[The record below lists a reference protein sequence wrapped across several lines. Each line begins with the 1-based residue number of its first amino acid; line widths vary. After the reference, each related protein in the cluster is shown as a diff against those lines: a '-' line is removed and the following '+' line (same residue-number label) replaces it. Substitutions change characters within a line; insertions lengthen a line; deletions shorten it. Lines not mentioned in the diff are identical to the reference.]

1 MNHGDANTAFGNLL
15 IILFILGLSV
25 VGLKILFVVLRKGVR
40 LLAQTTTLV
49 RRRDLKQHGRV
60 RAKDKHDWHRWFA
73 WRPVYVQPY
82 DSKTRWVGRHWVW
95 LKRVEWRVE
104 PGGWGARAYRS
115 ICS

>member
-1 MNHGDANTAFGNLL
+1 MIHGDVNTAIVNLL
-15 IILFILGLSV
+15 VILIVLALAV
-25 VGLKILFVVLRKGVR
+25 VALNVLFLALWKGVR
-40 LLAQTTTLV
+40 LLAKITTLV

-104 PGGWGARAYRS
+104 PGGWGAWAYRR
-115 ICS
+115 ICR